1 MSVVGN
7 SKLVYETKYANIYK
21 TIVKDYNANYKKN
34 NDKVVT
40 ILDNLLEKNNNYIDQ
55 IYNSKNSIKNYEKMV
70 SKKELIV
77 KDIENEIIKNNT
89 INLEKDT
96 FIVLSKEKNKNIE
109 IYYIVYI
116 LFSVLLLIIEGS
128 VILFK

>member
-1 MSVVGN
+1 M
-7 SKLVYETKYANIYK
+7 
-21 TIVKDYNANYKKN
+21 KDYNANYKKN
-34 NDKVVT
+34 NDKVVN
-40 ILDNLLEKNNNYIDQ
+40 ILDNLLEKNNNYLDQ
-55 IYNSKNSIKNYEKMV
+55 IYNSKNSIKNYDKMV
-70 SKKELIV
+70 SKKDKIV
-77 KDIENEIIKNNT
+77 NDIEDEIIKNNT